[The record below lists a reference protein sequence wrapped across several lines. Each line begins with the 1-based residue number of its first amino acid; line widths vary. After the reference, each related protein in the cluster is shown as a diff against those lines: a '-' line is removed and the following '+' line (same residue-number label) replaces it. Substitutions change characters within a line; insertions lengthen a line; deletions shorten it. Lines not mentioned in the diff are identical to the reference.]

1 MLTIYIVVTAL
12 LMALLYCMA
21 EQPRISRVIFVSLL
35 WPAIV
40 VVMAIDIAVVI
51 IRFAM
56 NCNTKE

>member
-1 MLTIYIVVTAL
+1 MLTIYIVVAAL
-12 LMALLYCMA
+12 LMASLYLIA

-51 IRFAM
+51 IRFAVR
-56 NCNTKE
+56 KYD